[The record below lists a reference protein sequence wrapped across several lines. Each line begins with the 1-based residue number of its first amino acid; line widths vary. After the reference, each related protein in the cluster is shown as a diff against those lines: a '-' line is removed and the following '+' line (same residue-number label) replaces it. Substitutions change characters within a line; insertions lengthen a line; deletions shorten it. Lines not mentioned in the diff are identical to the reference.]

1 MNVST
6 IVYTQMQ
13 EFLPTVFEGKV
24 NSYIYPLSHFYEP
37 QYFKDEL
44 NGRF

>member
-24 NSYIYPLSHFYEP
+24 NSYIFVEP
-37 QYFKDEL
+37 FL
-44 NGRF
+44 